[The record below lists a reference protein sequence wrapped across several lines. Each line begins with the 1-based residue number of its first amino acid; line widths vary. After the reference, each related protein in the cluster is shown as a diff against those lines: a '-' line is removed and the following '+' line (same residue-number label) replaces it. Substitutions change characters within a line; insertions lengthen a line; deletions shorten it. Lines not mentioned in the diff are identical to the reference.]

1 MMINIGITEDVITMV
16 SNCAMDWFVYILK
29 HLTSKEMND
38 ENQLQGK
45 MAVEGKILPVLCSI
59 MYFITSL
66 ARKRPF
72 PCILK
77 KIILVMA
84 ASETPKLQDRFPIRQ
99 RRLDNKLG
107 WSLNQRLQICKQFST
122 GTFNN
127 IQLINQNYCL

>member
-84 ASETPKLQDRFPIRQ
+84 ASETPKLQDRFSIRQ

-107 WSLNQRLQICKQFST
+107 GSLNQRLQICKQFST